1 MRTLIYSLLLISTF
15 SGFAIAQTN
24 IGIIKGRIL
33 DSNKGKPIAGAI
45 VYLADKNK
53 ECISDNAGSFFI
65 DSLNIDQ
72 YTIVVQSVGYCMK
85 TVNVKIDSIFP
96 VINIDI
102 NLDFARIPLTIPDSI
117 KDYHQQISKLNHKN
131 ILELNIDS
139 VYSQAEFID
148 VTIKNIS
155 LLPVF
160 IIEDQLCF
168 STVRVIIKDES
179 GKEVKHNIINMGCDV
194 GGITLPELE
203 DFKRLEPQQ
212 SIKLSNIRTWYQL
225 DKSKSY
231 VKYSIM
237 AIYETREFEYLPG
250 VQSCPGDLNYD
261 SYKDE
266 KFVLNQATRGRYE
279 SVNPVVYNITQ
290 DSK

>member
-15 SGFAIAQTN
+15 SSFAIAQTN

-33 DSNKGKPIAGAI
+33 DSNKGKPIAGAK

-53 ECISDNAGSFFI
+53 ECISDNTGRFFL
-65 DSLNIDQ
+65 DSLKNGQ
-72 YTIVVQSVGYCMK
+72 YTIVVQSFGYCMK
-85 TVNVKIDSIFP
+85 TLNVKIEPTFP
-96 VINIDI
+96 VININI
-102 NLDFARIPLTIPDSI
+102 NLDIARIPLIIPDSI
-117 KDYHQQISKLNHKN
+117 KVYHQQISRLNSKN
-131 ILELNIDS
+131 ILEINIDS
-139 VYSQAEFID
+139 LYKQAEYID

-155 LLPVF
+155 SLPVF

-168 STVRVIIKDES
+168 NTVGVIVRDEN
-179 GKEVKHNIINMGCDV
+179 GNEIKHNILNMGCDV
-194 GGITLPELE
+194 GGITLPKMKDL
-203 DFKRLEPQQ
+203 KRLEPMQT
-212 SIKLSNIRTWYQL
+212 IKLLNIRTWYNL
-225 DKSKSY
+225 DKIDNYGKFF
-231 VKYSIM
+231 IT

-261 SYKDE
+261 SYNDE